1 MKKRDYF
8 KWEMMIALIVKFSL
22 FGLLWWLFFAGHK
35 IKIDEEKLT
44 QRLFGT
50 DTFNYEGTLK

>member
-1 MKKRDYF
+1 MKKEDYF

-35 IKIDEEKLT
+35 IKVDEEKLT

-50 DTFNYEGTLK
+50 ATLNYEGTLK